1 MPFIIGIHGHR
12 TRPLWEEP
20 LKVNGP
26 EKLWACPLSL
36 CVKMMKKCKQYRLHF
51 WNPNFDKFFF
61 DWKLED
67 QAGFEQWNSQQ
78 W

>member
-1 MPFIIGIHGHR
+1 MGLR
-12 TRPLWEEP
+12 
-20 LKVNGP
+20 
-26 EKLWACPLSL
+26 KLWACPLSL
-36 CVKMMKKCKQYRLHF
+36 CVKTMKKCKQYRLHF